1 MKNPTVTA
9 SIVLF
14 HHNPQCIE
22 KTIRSLI
29 CQPEITKIVL
39 VDNGGSSWASKI
51 NDQRI
56 HYIDAKQNIGFGRA
70 HNLAIRE
77 FSHETDFFLICNPD
91 ISFEPETIKTII
103 SAAEKS
109 SAGLFMPK
117 VVYPDG
123 SRQELCKLLPT
134 PINLFARRFFPFL
147 AKFTDPHYLLRH
159 ADFNQPF
166 FAPSLSG
173 CFMFCRSNALMALN
187 GFDERF
193 FMYMEDIDLA
203 RRFAESYGNCYL
215 PVATICHEF
224 QKASYKNPKL
234 LKYHIISAI
243 KYFNKWG
250 WFFDKGRR
258 NLNKKCLNMLPT
270 TLNSTK
276 K

>member
-1 MKNPTVTA
+1 MKHPTVTA

-14 HHNPQCIE
+14 HHSSSDIE
-22 KTIRSLI
+22 KTLRSLLS
-29 CQPEITKIVL
+29 QPEITKIVL

-51 NDQRI
+51 NDFRI

-70 HNLAIRE
+70 HNLAIQQ
-77 FSHETDFFLICNPD
+77 FAKETDYFLICNPD
-91 ISFEPETIKTII
+91 ISFGIETIKTII
-103 SAAEKS
+103 SAAEKN

-117 VVYPDG
+117 VTYPDG
-123 SRQELCKLLPT
+123 SRQELCKLLPS
-134 PINLFARRFFPFL
+134 PIDLFARRFFPPL
-147 AKFTDPHYLLRH
+147 AKITDPRYLLQH

-173 CFMFCRSNALMALN
+173 CFMFCRSNALMALD
-187 GFDERF
+187 GFDGRF

-203 RRFAESYGNCYL
+203 RRFAVNYGNCYL

-224 QKASYKNPKL
+224 QKDSYKNPKL

-258 NLNKKCLNMLPT
+258 SLNKKCLKMLPT
-270 TLNSTK
+270 QLDSTK